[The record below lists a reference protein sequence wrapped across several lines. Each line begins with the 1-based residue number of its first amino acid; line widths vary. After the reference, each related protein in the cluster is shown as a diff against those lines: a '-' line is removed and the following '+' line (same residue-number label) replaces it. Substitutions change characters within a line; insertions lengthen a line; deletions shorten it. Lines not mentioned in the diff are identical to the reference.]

1 MRELAKKYFNLN
13 LTRDNN
19 YYCGLLL
26 LQLAILSLVAYL
38 ILDAYEPLAFLIT
51 FLICGWGF
59 VLLWKSDNDLRF
71 QMAEQKITELETQLN
86 HSRMFIV
93 PAHLLKRNRGNS

>member
-1 MRELAKKYFNLN
+1 MRELAKKYLKLE

-19 YYCGLLL
+19 YYWGLIL

-38 ILDAYEPLAFLIT
+38 LLDAYEPLAFLIT

-59 VLLWKSDNDLRF
+59 VLIWKSDNDLRF
-71 QMAEQKITELETQLN
+71 QLAQKRIEELEAKLN
-86 HSRMFIV
+86 HTRMFV
-93 PAHLLKRNRGNS
+93 MPVHLLKKSKGND